1 MTMTKFAHEFFA
13 AERAAFAGREF
24 AEFMSRLRAQVIT
37 EYLRIYGSCAQ
48 TQELFFYM
56 FRSASGSSQPTFY
69 RLTPVR
75 IWDGVL
81 NMGLQ
86 LSRQSVG
93 LKSQASQVRFLPV
106 PLNMG
111 LWRNLVAQQLCKLK
125 VTGSFPVGS
134 TTLCLGIQSWEWTRL
149 KPGVAQS
156 DSEGRH

>member
-56 FRSASGSSQPTFY
+56 LRSASGSSQPTFY

-81 NMGLQ
+81 KIWVI
-86 LSRQSVG
+86 SSVG
-93 LKSQASQVRFLPV
+93 RTLALQAGCHGFESHMYPRKMGCQSQFGRAPALHAGGQGFE
-106 PLNMG
+106 PLTVHYIMPFNP
-111 LWRNLVAQQLCKLK
+111 NLVI
-125 VTGSFPVGS
+125 G
-134 TTLCLGIQSWEWTRL
+134 
-149 KPGVAQS
+149 PG
-156 DSEGRH
+156 